1 MIRGG
6 FVSATSVRWD
16 PQEWEWRKAKRH
28 ETEDEV
34 LVFTKQELL
43 ESSYVTIPADPG
55 ALVLPTAVSPST
67 EAYSGPSPPPRS
79 WPVRRVLPVW
89 SSSQTRWSAP
99 TRNSKELRDGR
110 RRNHNGRP
118 HGSRR

>member
-55 ALVLPTAVSPST
+55 ALVLRADSREPIDRSLFRP
-67 EAYSGPSPPPRS
+67 EPSPEELARS
-79 WPVRRVLPVW
+79 K
-89 SSSQTRWSAP
+89 SAARLEQFADALER
-99 TRNSKELRDGR
+99 TNQKLKGAA
-110 RRNHNGRP
+110 
-118 HGSRR
+118 